1 MTHDLII
8 LGSGPAGCTAALY
21 AARAGLKP
29 LVLEGSQPGGQ
40 LTQTTDIENFPGLEK
55 PVNGYDLVVSMRRQA
70 ERFGAVFEMDE
81 AVGADFS
88 GPVKKV
94 ETMVAGTLE
103 ARAVILATGA
113 SARWLGLP
121 AEQALIGRGVSG
133 CATCDGAFFRGK
145 EVAVVGG
152 GDVAC
157 EDALFLARL
166 CSKVWLIHRRDA
178 LRASKV
184 MADRVLASAVIEPI
198 WDTVV
203 DDVLDPAAG
212 TVTAVRPTPSFS
224 RAPSTSTPAATWP
237 CATACVPLPRASSPP
252 AMSWTPTTSRPSSL
266 PVPAPRPPS
275 RPNGT
280 SSADA
285 EGKLGGL
292 EAWCA
297 LRALGR
303 TTKLPNI
310 QTSKLPPIVLIYCCR
325 PDGPEPTIRQTHDQ
339 S

>member
-145 EVAVVGG
+145 EVAVIGG

-184 MADRVLASAVIEPI
+184 MADRVLANAVIEPI

-203 DDVLDPAAG
+203 DDVLAPAAG
-212 TVTAVRPTPSFS
+212 AVTAVRLRNVKDGSLRDLPISGLFVAIGHTPNTAFLKGAVDLDP
-224 RAPSTSTPAATWP
+224 RGYVAVRDGVRTS
-237 CATACVPLPRASSPP
+237 
-252 AMSWTPTTSRPSSL
+252 
-266 PVPAPRPPS
+266 
-275 RPNGT
+275 
-280 SSADA
+280 A
-285 EGKLGGL
+285 EGVFAAGDVMDPDYKQAVIAAGAGAKAAL
-292 EAWCA
+292 EAERY
-297 LRALGR
+297 LLG
-303 TTKLPNI
+303 
-310 QTSKLPPIVLIYCCR
+310 
-325 PDGPEPTIRQTHDQ
+325 
-339 S
+339 

>member
-1 MTHDLII
+1 MHDLII

-70 ERFGAVFEMDE
+70 ERFDAVFEMDE

-145 EVAVVGG
+145 EVAVIGG

-184 MADRVLASAVIEPI
+184 MADRVLANAVIEPI

-212 TVTAVRPTPSFS
+212 AVTAVRLRNVKDGSLRDLPISGLFVAIGHTPNTAFLKGAVDLDP
-224 RAPSTSTPAATWP
+224 RGYVAVRDGVRTS
-237 CATACVPLPRASSPP
+237 
-252 AMSWTPTTSRPSSL
+252 
-266 PVPAPRPPS
+266 
-275 RPNGT
+275 
-280 SSADA
+280 A
-285 EGKLGGL
+285 EGVFAAGDVMDPDYKQAVIAAGAGAKAAL
-292 EAWCA
+292 EAERY
-297 LRALGR
+297 LLG
-303 TTKLPNI
+303 
-310 QTSKLPPIVLIYCCR
+310 
-325 PDGPEPTIRQTHDQ
+325 
-339 S
+339 

>member
-55 PVNGYDLVVSMRRQA
+55 PLNGYDLVVSMRRQA

-145 EVAVVGG
+145 EVAVIGG

-184 MADRVLASAVIEPI
+184 MADRVLANAVIEPI

-212 TVTAVRPTPSFS
+212 AVTAVRLRNVKDGSLRDLPISGLFVAIGHTPNTDFLKGAIDLDP
-224 RAPSTSTPAATWP
+224 RGYVAVRDGVRTS
-237 CATACVPLPRASSPP
+237 
-252 AMSWTPTTSRPSSL
+252 
-266 PVPAPRPPS
+266 
-275 RPNGT
+275 
-280 SSADA
+280 A
-285 EGKLGGL
+285 EGVFAAGDVMDPDYKQAVIAAGAGAKAAL
-292 EAWCA
+292 EAERY
-297 LRALGR
+297 LLG
-303 TTKLPNI
+303 
-310 QTSKLPPIVLIYCCR
+310 
-325 PDGPEPTIRQTHDQ
+325 
-339 S
+339 

>member
-1 MTHDLII
+1 MHDLII

-145 EVAVVGG
+145 EVAVIGG

-184 MADRVLASAVIEPI
+184 MADRVLANAVIEPI

-212 TVTAVRPTPSFS
+212 AVTAVRLRNVKDGSLRDLPISGLFVAIGHTPNTAFLKGAVDLDP
-224 RAPSTSTPAATWP
+224 RGYVTVRDGVHTS
-237 CATACVPLPRASSPP
+237 
-252 AMSWTPTTSRPSSL
+252 
-266 PVPAPRPPS
+266 
-275 RPNGT
+275 
-280 SSADA
+280 A
-285 EGKLGGL
+285 EGVFAAGDVMDPDYKQAVIAAGAGAKAAL
-292 EAWCA
+292 EAERY
-297 LRALGR
+297 LLG
-303 TTKLPNI
+303 
-310 QTSKLPPIVLIYCCR
+310 
-325 PDGPEPTIRQTHDQ
+325 
-339 S
+339 

>member
-1 MTHDLII
+1 MHDLII

-145 EVAVVGG
+145 EVAVIGG

-184 MADRVLASAVIEPI
+184 MADRVLANAVIEPI

-212 TVTAVRPTPSFS
+212 AVTAVRLRNVKDGSLRDLPISGLFVAIGHPPNTAFLKGAVDLDP
-224 RAPSTSTPAATWP
+224 RGYVAVRDGVRTS
-237 CATACVPLPRASSPP
+237 
-252 AMSWTPTTSRPSSL
+252 
-266 PVPAPRPPS
+266 
-275 RPNGT
+275 
-280 SSADA
+280 A
-285 EGKLGGL
+285 EGVFAAGDVMDPDYKQAVIAAGAGAKAAL
-292 EAWCA
+292 EAERY
-297 LRALGR
+297 LLG
-303 TTKLPNI
+303 
-310 QTSKLPPIVLIYCCR
+310 
-325 PDGPEPTIRQTHDQ
+325 
-339 S
+339 

>member
-1 MTHDLII
+1 MHDLII

-145 EVAVVGG
+145 EVAVIGG

-184 MADRVLASAVIEPI
+184 MADRVLANAVIEPI

-212 TVTAVRPTPSFS
+212 AVTAVRLRNVKDGSLRDLPISGLFVAIGHTPNTDFLKGAIDLDP
-224 RAPSTSTPAATWP
+224 RGYVAVRDGVRTS
-237 CATACVPLPRASSPP
+237 
-252 AMSWTPTTSRPSSL
+252 
-266 PVPAPRPPS
+266 
-275 RPNGT
+275 
-280 SSADA
+280 A
-285 EGKLGGL
+285 EGVFAAGDVMDPDYKQAVIAAGAGAKAAL
-292 EAWCA
+292 EAERY
-297 LRALGR
+297 LLG
-303 TTKLPNI
+303 
-310 QTSKLPPIVLIYCCR
+310 
-325 PDGPEPTIRQTHDQ
+325 
-339 S
+339 